1 MKTKI
6 LIAAL
11 ALLAVACVCLE
22 KQVSENLRLKAN
34 QHALMSEI
42 RTTRNRLG
50 ESVAE
55 CEQLRLSHRELRRLR
70 HRDAQRIR
78 KLGISL
84 RHARSL
90 ARSASLTQIT
100 TATPLHDTVILRD
113 TIRDTLR
120 FFRWRD
126 QWVRID
132 GRIDRDSVFC
142 RVESVDTLRQIVY
155 RVPRR
160 FLFFRWGT
168 KAVRQ
173 QITSSNPHTRI
184 VYTEYLH
191 LRK

>member
-6 LIAAL
+6 LIVAL
-11 ALLAVACVCLE
+11 ALLAVACLCLE
-22 KQVSENLRLKAN
+22 KQVAENRRLKEN
-34 QHALMSEI
+34 RRALMSEI

-50 ESVAE
+50 ESAAE

-70 HRDAQRIR
+70 HLDAQRIR
-78 KLGISL
+78 RLGISL
-84 RHARSL
+84 RRAQSL
-90 ARSASLTQIT
+90 AQSATRTQVA
-100 TATPLHDTVILRD
+100 TATPLRDTVILRD

-142 RVESVDTLRQIVY
+142 AVESIDTLRQIVH

-168 KAVRQ
+168 KAIRQ

-184 VYTEYLH
+184 VYTEYLK
-191 LRK
+191 LGK